1 MAPKNS
7 AHRGDPRR
15 EPARTRTVK
24 NQCPSSQSTHSPP
37 THDTRLTSNNA
48 HTTSNTQNNPQTLNS
63 QTLYQHTIDQAQLFQ
78 DHYHAH
84 IIRQKEARSLQ
95 SSFYSLGVDIPSSF
109 YQSKVSGVYQS
120 QAYTSIPEQTYEPTQ
135 AYSTQY
141 LAPTST
147 TSCTMQP
154 TDDNY
159 QCTEIRD
166 EYEISE
172 QDVIDSRNDL
182 NGIGG
187 QFPVYAYQ
195 TSQHSASISQLEA
208 DIMQRS

>member
-7 AHRGDPRR
+7 AHRGDLRR
-15 EPARTRTVK
+15 DLARTRTVK
-24 NQCPSSQSTHSPP
+24 NQHPSSQSTHSPP
-37 THDTRLTSNNA
+37 THDTRLTSDNV
-48 HTTSNTQNNPQTLNS
+48 HTTSHPQNHPQTLNS

-78 DHYHAH
+78 DPYHAH

-95 SSFYSLGVDIPSSF
+95 SSFYSLGVDIPSDL
-109 YQSKVSGVYQS
+109 YQSKVSGIYQN
-120 QAYTSIPEQTYEPTQ
+120 QAYTSIPEQTYKPTQ
-135 AYSTQY
+135 GYSTQY

-147 TSCTMQP
+147 MQP

-159 QCTEIRD
+159 QCDEARD

-172 QDVIDSRNDL
+172 QDVIGSRNDL

-195 TSQHSASISQLEA
+195 TQPYSALISQLEGN
-208 DIMQRS
+208 IMQRS